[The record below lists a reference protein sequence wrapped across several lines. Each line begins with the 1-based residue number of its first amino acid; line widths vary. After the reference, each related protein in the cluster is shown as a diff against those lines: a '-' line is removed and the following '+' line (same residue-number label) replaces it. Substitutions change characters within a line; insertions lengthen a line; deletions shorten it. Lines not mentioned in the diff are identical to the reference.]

1 MDINHKVGYAVVG
14 LGVGRTHVDAAAAS
28 ENGRLVAVCDLRD
41 DRLNA
46 VKAQYPDVLLYHS
59 FDELMKNPDVEAV
72 SICLPSGLHA
82 EYTVRALEAG
92 KHVLCEKPIT
102 VTPDEFHELRELARD
117 KNLVYTEAIM
127 YLHLPERKTLLDAVK
142 KIGKV
147 TTAHFDFSQLSSKYP
162 ALKRG
167 ELPNIFN
174 PHFATGCLM
183 DLGIYCIY
191 PVLDI
196 FGEPYKITA
205 SSGFLSTGADGYGTV
220 IFDYDGR
227 QVTLTYSKVAQ
238 DRCGS
243 MICGDEGT
251 IVLPSMSQLTEMKMY
266 DNSGN
271 MTALSEDKEKKILM
285 YYEAAD
291 FAKYIKENAVSD
303 EYEYCNDMIEKTNK
317 ILEKIRNISGI
328 IFK

>member
-1 MDINHKVGYAVVG
+1 MIKYGVIGTGWIAEEFVKGAQLCEDMELAAVYSRSKEKGEAFAAPFGGAKIFDDINEF
-14 LGVGRTHVDAAAAS
+14 AAS
-28 ENGRLVAVCDLRD
+28 DIDAVYIASPNSLH
-41 DRLNA
+41 
-46 VKAQYPDVLLYHS
+46 YPQS
-59 FDELMKNPDVEAV
+59 KLMLK
-72 SICLPSGLHA
+72 S
-82 EYTVRALEAG
+82 G

-102 VTPDEFHELRELARD
+102 VTPDEFYELCALAKE

-127 YLHLPERKTLLDAVK
+127 YLHLPERKTLLNAVK

-174 PHFATGCLM
+174 PRFATGCLM

-205 SSGFLSTGADGYGTV
+205 SSGFLSTGADGYGTA
-220 IFDYDGR
+220 IFDYDDR
-227 QVTLTYSKVAQ
+227 QVALTYSKVAQ

-271 MTALSEDKEKKILM
+271 MTVLSEDKEKKILM
-285 YYEAAD
+285 YYEAVD
-291 FAKYIKENAVSD
+291 FAKYIKAGAKDE
-303 EYEYCNDMIEKTNK
+303 EYENFNALVGKVSEVMM
-317 ILEKIRNISGI
+317 KIRSLAGI
-328 IFK
+328 EFTL